1 MPTEFMANDRFAG
14 MTVNERLYEGSV
26 MEDFDEAAKVRN
38 RQKMISLLLQV
49 ELSQEQAVQTTDA
62 ILANPKKYGY

>member
-1 MPTEFMANDRFAG
+1 
-14 MTVNERLYEGSV
+14 